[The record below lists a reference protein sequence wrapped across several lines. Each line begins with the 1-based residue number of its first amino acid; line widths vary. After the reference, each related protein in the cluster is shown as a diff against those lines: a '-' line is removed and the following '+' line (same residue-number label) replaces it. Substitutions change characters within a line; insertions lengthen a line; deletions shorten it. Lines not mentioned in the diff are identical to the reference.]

1 MFDKMYG
8 FDAEKMSEMFRTAD
22 MTKFFENAKM
32 PGFDAEAIAAAQQ
45 KNMEAFVEANKAAA
59 AGYQEIFKRQ
69 VALFEESMGA
79 MQKQI
84 SEMKMDQLSPEGAQ
98 RQGDL
103 MKESFEKAMASF
115 SELTETAQKA
125 NSDAFEIMR
134 TRIQDAVEELKA
146 MGAQP
151 SKPAKAASK
160 AH

>member
-1 MFDKMYG
+1 
-8 FDAEKMSEMFRTAD
+8 
-22 MTKFFENAKM
+22 
-32 PGFDAEAIAAAQQ
+32 
-45 KNMEAFVEANKAAA
+45 
-59 AGYQEIFKRQ
+59 
-69 VALFEESMGA
+69 
-79 MQKQI
+79 
-84 SEMKMDQLSPEGAQ
+84 
-98 RQGDL
+98 